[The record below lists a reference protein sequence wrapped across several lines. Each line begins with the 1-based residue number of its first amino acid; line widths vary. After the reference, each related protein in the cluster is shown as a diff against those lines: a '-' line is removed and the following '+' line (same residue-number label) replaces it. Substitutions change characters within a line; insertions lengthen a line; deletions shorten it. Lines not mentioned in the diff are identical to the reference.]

1 MIKIRKKKISLR
13 NEVRELLENVRDEV
27 VDLADVEYMS
37 LSSAHELLI
46 LMRENNL
53 KLTNLNEDVENILRI
68 NIKIRNIKMNLD
80 DYILS

>member
-1 MIKIRKKKISLR
+1 MIKIRKQKISLR

-46 LMRENNL
+46 LMRKNNL

-80 DYILS
+80 DYILP